1 MQNIKL
7 VDGNGV
13 VHEIPKVEIA
23 GYSEVLKD
31 DTGSF
36 GFMVFKQGR
45 VYNGGAWKIGGFSSV
60 EGAEAELKSW
70 LRKLKHSQ
78 RALKN

>member
-1 MQNIKL
+1 MQNITL

-13 VHEIPKVEIA
+13 AHEIPKVEIA
-23 GYSEVLKD
+23 GYSAVVKD

-45 VYNGGAWKIGGFSSV
+45 VYRGEAWNIGGFSSA
-60 EGAEAELKSW
+60 EGAEAELNRH
-70 LRKLKHSQ
+70 L
-78 RALKN
+78 